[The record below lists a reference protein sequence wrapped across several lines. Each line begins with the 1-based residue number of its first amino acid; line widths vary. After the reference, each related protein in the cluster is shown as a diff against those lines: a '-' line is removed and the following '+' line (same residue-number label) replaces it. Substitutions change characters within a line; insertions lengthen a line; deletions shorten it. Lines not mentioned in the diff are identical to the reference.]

1 MKIQRIDSYVDN
13 RFEEVVLKQ
22 HGAFLIDDTYPCQ
35 FFICDMGSAIIDC
48 HDECNIGEIID
59 AFRFYAKHIRKFYAK
74 DGRLLKS
81 YDDVELIKIG
91 IDKLQ
96 PSQFYVNRE
105 KLNAIRCWAKD
116 PEHFIVPILK
126 HENELIL
133 LDGHTRLYMAKMLN
147 IAEVYAYEDDSNN
160 DIWGF
165 VAEARRRN
173 IYTVH
178 DIALVSSA
186 DYELLWHKFCDDY
199 FHRQAEVQ

>member
-1 MKIQRIDSYVDN
+1 M
-13 RFEEVVLKQ
+13 
-22 HGAFLIDDTYPCQ
+22 
-35 FFICDMGSAIIDC
+35 
-48 HDECNIGEIID
+48 
-59 AFRFYAKHIRKFYAK
+59 
-74 DGRLLKS
+74 
-81 YDDVELIKIG
+81 ELIKIG

-160 DIWGF
+160 DIWTL
-165 VAEARRRN
+165 R
-173 IYTVH
+173 YH
-178 DIALVSSA
+178 SSI
-186 DYELLWHKFCDDY
+186 
-199 FHRQAEVQ
+199 